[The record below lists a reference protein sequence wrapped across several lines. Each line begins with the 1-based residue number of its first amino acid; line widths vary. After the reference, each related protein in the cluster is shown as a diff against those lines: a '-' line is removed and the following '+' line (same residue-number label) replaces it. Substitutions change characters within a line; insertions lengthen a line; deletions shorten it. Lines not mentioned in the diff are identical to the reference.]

1 MAADPTTIATTLQS
15 QIQQWFDDN
24 WEGDEVEIEL
34 EYLDLDEVPEGGRL
48 NIFIGDPGQPDDVLG
63 GFDTAFYSHTFEIDI
78 IVISGASNTRMTKFG
93 ALSAALG
100 AALISDRTLGGL
112 VAGITFGQPAPAN
125 ERVIGGEDMKASTLL
140 ITVDY
145 QSDAPIP
152 TV

>member
-1 MAADPTTIATTLQS
+1 MAVNPVSIATAMHS

-34 EYLDLDEVPEGGRL
+34 EYLDLDDIPPGGRL
-48 NIFIGDPGQPDDVLG
+48 NIFIGDPGAPDDMLG
-63 GFDTAFYSHTFEIDI
+63 GFDAAYYSQVFEVDI
-78 IVISGASNTRMTKFG
+78 IVASAAATTRMTRYG

-100 AALISDRTLGGL
+100 AALAADKTLGGL
-112 VAGITFGQPAPAN
+112 VAGMVFGQPGTAN
-125 ERVIGGEDMKASTLL
+125 ERVLGGEDMKSATLE

-145 QSDAPIP
+145 QSDTFIP